1 MSVSEKVSLSDA
13 LSNVDV
19 LDELTLP
26 GKEVFMLLLYDMNH
40 HISCFISTYL
50 DWNIRFTERYLVPA

>member
-26 GKEVFMLLLYDMNH
+26 G
-40 HISCFISTYL
+40 TYL
-50 DWNIRFTERYLVPA
+50 LRNFYFPKRTISAGEL

>member
-26 GKEVFMLLLYDMNH
+26 GMYLLRNFYLPKRT
-40 HISCFISTYL
+40 ISAGKL
-50 DWNIRFTERYLVPA
+50 

>member
-26 GKEVFMLLLYDMNH
+26 GK
-40 HISCFISTYL
+40 YL
-50 DWNIRFTERYLVPA
+50 FHVLFVINRVSL

>member
-13 LSNVDV
+13 LSNGDV

-26 GKEVFMLLLYDMNH
+26 GRFCN
-40 HISCFISTYL
+40 ISCIIVLITEA
-50 DWNIRFTERYLVPA
+50 IRH

>member
-26 GKEVFMLLLYDMNH
+26 GKWIFLY
-40 HISCFISTYL
+40 
-50 DWNIRFTERYLVPA
+50 EK

>member
-26 GKEVFMLLLYDMNH
+26 GRFCNNVF
-40 HISCFISTYL
+40 
-50 DWNIRFTERYLVPA
+50 NILMCNGSYSSYRYYNKRLELPFSL